1 MKAIKRFIFWSKG
14 VMHYLLLVFLFTLFA
29 SYTRTMVPQFTQH
42 AIDTIFSGK
51 ESSLPG
57 FIQNYIN
64 SGDGIVGQL
73 LFLGIALVSFQ
84 AIRGVLLFL
93 LNSLKAKYAEGMAE
107 KMRNTLYSHI
117 QDLSYSYHT
126 NSDTGDLIQRCT
138 SDIDQVRQFAF
149 NQLPQMMWVIMLLIS
164 TIFQMLRFNVMMTLA
179 TLFSTPI
186 IFAFSYIYFKKIKET
201 FTNVEEAE
209 SKMTTTLQENLTGI
223 RVVKAFNREKY
234 EIKKFTE
241 TSDDYSKKD
250 YKLLMYMAIYWPA
263 CDMLVN
269 LQYLATIII
278 GGYNVIEGNM
288 TVGTLILFL
297 TYVNMVLWPVRGLGR
312 MLADFGRSSVS
323 LERIDEIMRNEV
335 EYHDGDT
342 MLKPEIKGGIEFEN
356 VSFRFDDSTIDL
368 LEDITFSVN
377 AGENVAVMGRTG
389 AGKSTLVHLLNRL
402 VDYQSGSIRVDG
414 VELKDISKKW
424 IRKNIGVILQEPFLY
439 SRSVFENIGITH
451 KNLDRKKI
459 TEAAQVACVHNDI
472 VNFEKGYDTMIGE
485 RGVTLSGGQRQRVA
499 IARMLID
506 ERPILVFDDS
516 LSAVDTETD
525 ASIRKA
531 LKVRNEST
539 TVFIITHRVQ
549 TAMVADK
556 IIMLD
561 DGKVAAMGTHEELL
575 SQGGFYKELWDI
587 QTKLESDY
595 SDTQGGEIH
604 A

>member
-1 MKAIKRFIFWSKG
+1 MTAIKRFIFWSKS
-14 VMHYLLLVFLFTLFA
+14 VMHYLLLVFMFTLFA
-29 SYTRTMVPQFTQH
+29 SYTRTMIPQFTQH
-42 AIDTIFSGK
+42 AIDTIISGK
-51 ESSLPG
+51 DSSLPA
-57 FIQNYIN
+57 FIQNFIN
-64 SGDGIVGQL
+64 LGDGFGGQL
-73 LFLGIALVSFQ
+73 LFLGIALVIFQ
-84 AIRGVLLFL
+84 AVRGLFLFL
-93 LNSLKAKYAEGMAE
+93 LNTLKAKFAEGMAE
-107 KMRNTLYSHI
+107 NMRNKLYSHI

-149 NQLPQMMWVIMLLIS
+149 NQLPQMLWVIMLLFS
-164 TIFQMLRFNVMMTLA
+164 TIYQMLKFNVFMTLA

-186 IFAFSYIYFKKIKET
+186 IFAFSYLYFKKIKET
-201 FTNVEEAE
+201 FTHVEEAE

-223 RVVKAFNREKY
+223 RVVKAFNRGKH
-234 EIKKFTE
+234 EIDKFKE
-241 TSDDYSKKD
+241 TSEDYSKKD
-250 YKLLMYMAIYWPA
+250 YKLLMYMAYYWPA
-263 CDMLVN
+263 CDFLVN
-269 LQYLATIII
+269 LQYLITILI
-278 GGYNVIEGNM
+278 GGYLVMQGSM
-288 TVGTLILFL
+288 TVGVLALFL

-323 LERIDEIMRNEV
+323 LNRIAEIMDNDI
-335 EYHDGDT
+335 EYHDYDS
-342 MLKPEIKGGIEFEN
+342 MLKPEIEGSIEFEN
-356 VSFRFDDSTIDL
+356 VSFKFDDSSIDL
-368 LEDITFSVN
+368 LEDISFSVN
-377 AGENVAVMGRTG
+377 AGENVAIMGRTG
-389 AGKSTLVHLLNRL
+389 SGKSTLVHLLNRL
-402 VDYQSGSIRVDG
+402 VEYQSGSIRVDG

-439 SRSVFENIGITH
+439 SRTVFENIGITH
-451 KNLDRKKI
+451 KKLDRKKI

-472 VNFEKGYDTMIGE
+472 QNFEKGYDTIIGE

-531 LKVRNEST
+531 LKVRNDST

-549 TAMVADK
+549 TAMVADR
-556 IIMLD
+556 IVVLD
-561 DGKVAAMGTHEELL
+561 GGKVAAMGTHEELL

-587 QTKLESDY
+587 QTKLESEH
-595 SDTQGGEIH
+595 SDQQGGEIH